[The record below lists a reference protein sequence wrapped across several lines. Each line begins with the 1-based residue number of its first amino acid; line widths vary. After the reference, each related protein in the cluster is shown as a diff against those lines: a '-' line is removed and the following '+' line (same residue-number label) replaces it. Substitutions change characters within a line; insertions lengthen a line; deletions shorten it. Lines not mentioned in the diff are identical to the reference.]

1 MQEEER
7 KRLEEVK
14 KEEERK
20 QRAKSRFTEIKE
32 VSTISKPDI
41 IPESEEIKEEVVPK
55 QEYYTP
61 QNVPTGS
68 FPLRIPNQIE
78 VGKLLT
84 SKLLVNLPPPPPPQ
98 PKPVQADVVMQPER
112 TVAPVFNEA
121 ANEETSQTHALK
133 TESAVLNERLD
144 ELEQKRKVNEARE
157 QAQQK
162 QAKLEDFT
170 EEDQKVILE
179 KVKQIYYSLPKDK
192 DKILEYPLNW
202 DVLYELNV
210 IDGVMHRIVS
220 KRVKKILHVEEPG
233 LIS

>member
-1 MQEEER
+1 
-7 KRLEEVK
+7 
-14 KEEERK
+14 
-20 QRAKSRFTEIKE
+20 
-32 VSTISKPDI
+32 
-41 IPESEEIKEEVVPK
+41 
-55 QEYYTP
+55 
-61 QNVPTGS
+61 
-68 FPLRIPNQIE
+68 
-78 VGKLLT
+78 
-84 SKLLVNLPPPPPPQ
+84 VNFPPPPPQPESQ
-98 PKPVQADVVMQPER
+98 PKPVQADVIMQPER

-170 EEDQKVILE
+170 EEDQKVVLE